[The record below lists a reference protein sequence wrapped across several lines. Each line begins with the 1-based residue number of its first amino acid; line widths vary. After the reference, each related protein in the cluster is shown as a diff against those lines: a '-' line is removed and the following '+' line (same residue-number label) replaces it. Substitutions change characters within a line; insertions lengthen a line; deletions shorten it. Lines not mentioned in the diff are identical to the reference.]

1 MIARIH
7 EHGYSIA
14 RRVIQIKNGITINAN
29 LSVNNNVRL
38 KKILVFNGVIIWI
51 TTTGLHHFK
60 SYRYSKSIVGYS
72 VIVCDENI
80 IATDSV
86 STNVTNTVP
95 TNVTS
100 AISINYDDK
109 KIRYKTNYFLLHTFY

>member
-1 MIARIH
+1 M
-7 EHGYSIA
+7 
-14 RRVIQIKNGITINAN
+14 
-29 LSVNNNVRL
+29 
-38 KKILVFNGVIIWI
+38 
-51 TTTGLHHFK
+51 
-60 SYRYSKSIVGYS
+60 
-72 VIVCDENI
+72 CDENI

>member
-1 MIARIH
+1 MIVN
-7 EHGYSIA
+7 GYSIA
-14 RRVIQIKNGITINAN
+14 RRVIQIKNGIMIDAN
-29 LSVNNNVRL
+29 LNVNNNVRL
-38 KKILVFNGVIIWI
+38 KEILVYNGVVMWI
-51 TTTGLHHFK
+51 ATTGLHHLI
-60 SYRYSKSIVGYS
+60 SYRYSKSIAGYL
-72 VIVCDENI
+72 VILCDENI

-109 KIRYKTNYFLLHTFY
+109 KIRYKTNYILLHTFY

>member
-1 MIARIH
+1 MKLK
-7 EHGYSIA
+7 HGYSIA
-14 RRVIQIKNGITINAN
+14 RRVIQIKNGIMINAN

-38 KKILVFNGVIIWI
+38 KKILVYNGVIIWI

-60 SYRYSKSIVGYS
+60 SYRYSKSIAGYS
-72 VIVCDENI
+72 VIVCNENI

-95 TNVTS
+95 ANVTS

-109 KIRYKTNYFLLHTFY
+109 KIRYKTNYILLHTFH

>member
-1 MIARIH
+1 MITRIH

-80 IATDSV
+80 IATDSL